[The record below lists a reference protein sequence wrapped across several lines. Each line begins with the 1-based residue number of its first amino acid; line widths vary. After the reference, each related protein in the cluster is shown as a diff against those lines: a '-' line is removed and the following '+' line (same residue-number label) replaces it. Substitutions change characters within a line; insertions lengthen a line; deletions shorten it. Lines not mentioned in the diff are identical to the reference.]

1 MILSALKWVGGTDGY
16 LELIDQRRLPR
27 RIVKI
32 RCYDIKRVFQAIK
45 TLSVRGA
52 PAIGVAAG
60 YGLVLSAQ
68 KFKKTDSLRNAE
80 QLLIK
85 DAQYLAKSRPTA
97 VNLFW
102 ALERIQNK
110 VKNFVSSKSNASTEQ
125 LREAIL
131 SEAKAIYKED
141 VEMCRR
147 IGKYGQ
153 KFVKNGAAILTHCN
167 AGALATAGQGTA
179 LSILFEAHKSGK
191 KFTVYADETR
201 PLLQGSRLTAWEL
214 KKAGIRTIVIC
225 DNMAGSLM
233 KQKKINAVITGAD
246 RIAAN
251 GDSAN
256 KIGTYS
262 IAVLADT
269 HKIPF
274 YIAAP
279 SSTFDLRLKS
289 GSKIPVEQRSAEEVS
304 ICGGKKVTP
313 DGVEIYNPAF
323 DVTDAKYITAI
334 ITDKGI
340 IVKPSLKKIRKFLKK
355 TL

>member
-1 MILSALKWVGGTDGY
+1 
-16 LELIDQRRLPR
+16 
-27 RIVKI
+27 
-32 RCYDIKRVFQAIK
+32 
-45 TLSVRGA
+45 
-52 PAIGVAAG
+52 
-60 YGLVLSAQ
+60 
-68 KFKKTDSLRNAE
+68 
-80 QLLIK
+80 
-85 DAQYLAKSRPTA
+85 
-97 VNLFW
+97 
-102 ALERIQNK
+102 
-110 VKNFVSSKSNASTEQ
+110 
-125 LREAIL
+125 
-131 SEAKAIYKED
+131 
-141 VEMCRR
+141 
-147 IGKYGQ
+147 
-153 KFVKNGAAILTHCN
+153 
-167 AGALATAGQGTA
+167 
-179 LSILFEAHKSGK
+179 
-191 KFTVYADETR
+191 
-201 PLLQGSRLTAWEL
+201 
-214 KKAGIRTIVIC
+214 
-225 DNMAGSLM
+225 M

-262 IAVLADT
+262 IAVLANT